1 MKNIS
6 PLIKPILVLLFL
18 LLHFCVIAETIPEWK
33 IHQFSDQPSLRS
45 SAIKND
51 VIWVAGTKGKVYKSL
66 DKGSNWI
73 DVSLK
78 NQTET
83 DIRDIQALDKN
94 TAILMSVGL
103 GQNSRLYKTIDQGLN
118 WKILYQNND
127 ETGFFDSI
135 AFWDEDNGLLL
146 GDPVDGY
153 YVIKKTHDGG
163 ETWNRIESKNLPKK
177 LEKEAAF
184 AASGNTLIISK
195 NGKAW
200 FTTGGFSASIMSSK
214 NHGKNWQRQ
223 SLPLYDKTQTA
234 GGYGIALNSQ
244 HQVFV
249 VGGDYL
255 QRDGNYNN
263 VVVQNNNGKWLNVN
277 SSNRGLRTAMVC
289 SKSICIITGKLSS
302 DISFDNG
309 HTWKPLHTQ
318 GFYTLAT
325 EANIIVAAGADGLV
339 GVISI

>member
-1 MKNIS
+1 MLPS
-6 PLIKPILVLLFL
+6 GILTTRTCGCGASF
-18 LLHFCVIAETIPEWK
+18 
-33 IHQFSDQPSLRS
+33 
-45 SAIKND
+45 
-51 VIWVAGTKGKVYKSL
+51 IWVAGTKGKVYKSL

-163 ETWNRIESKNLPKK
+163 ETWNNVLSISEYTGCYEVHMDPRNSNILYAVAHQRMRKLYTGVSGGPETAIYRSDDNGENWKK
-177 LEKEAAF
+177 
-184 AASGNTLIISK
+184 GY
-195 NGKAW
+195 
-200 FTTGGFSASIMSSK
+200 MSS
-214 NHGKNWQRQ
+214 
-223 SLPLYDKTQTA
+223 LFA
-234 GGYGIALNSQ
+234 
-244 HQVFV
+244 
-249 VGGDYL
+249 
-255 QRDGNYNN
+255 
-263 VVVQNNNGKWLNVN
+263 
-277 SSNRGLRTAMVC
+277 
-289 SKSICIITGKLSS
+289 
-302 DISFDNG
+302 
-309 HTWKPLHTQ
+309 
-318 GFYTLAT
+318 
-325 EANIIVAAGADGLV
+325 
-339 GVISI
+339 